1 MSTRRSRAVRLLL
14 TCDLRDPLCPF
25 RIFGT
30 LSAYRTE
37 IRTSTVERDAESGVV
52 DLDIEIGLADSGK
65 GHLQLLLNEL
75 MQLPNARLVG
85 AMVDGDFMSF
95 GTKK

>member
-1 MSTRRSRAVRLLL
+1 
-14 TCDLRDPLCPF
+14 
-25 RIFGT
+25 
-30 LSAYRTE
+30 
-37 IRTSTVERDAESGVV
+37 VV